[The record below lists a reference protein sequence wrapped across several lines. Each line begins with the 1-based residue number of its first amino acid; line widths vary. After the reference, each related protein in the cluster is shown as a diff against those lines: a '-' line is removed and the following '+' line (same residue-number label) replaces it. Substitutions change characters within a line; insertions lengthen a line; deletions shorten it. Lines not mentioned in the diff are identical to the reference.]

1 MPDMNFEMVMQKITD
16 WIFALL
22 PRLGTAAVIFGVG
35 WWLSN
40 LVTKGLRRAV
50 TRAKGDS
57 GATSF
62 LSSLINVLLKIIIS
76 IMAIAQLGVDVTSLI
91 AAIGTAGLAV
101 GLAMQNNLSNVASG
115 AQIVLTAPF
124 RVGDYLAIPGE
135 NVEGTVSRIEMMFTV
150 LRTFDNKEVVLPNTK
165 VTNSTVVNYTA
176 MKTRRL
182 DLTYSVSYSADLEKA
197 KTLLTRL
204 CAEEERIE
212 KEPAPLIAVGAH
224 GDSSISLVVKV
235 WCKID
240 IYWDVY
246 YAMQERVK
254 LEFDKAGIA
263 IPFPQIDVH
272 FPGQKPSGEKSA

>member
-1 MPDMNFEMVMQKITD
+1 MPDMNFEMVIQKITE
-16 WIFALL
+16 WLFALL

-115 AQIVLTAPF
+115 AQIVLTSPF
-124 RVGDYLAIPGE
+124 HVGDYLSIPGE

-150 LRTFDNKEVVLPNTK
+150 LRTFDNKEVVLPNT
-165 VTNSTVVNYTA
+165 TITSSTVVNFTA

-182 DLTYSVSYSADLEKA
+182 DLSYSVSYGADLEKA
-197 KTLLTRL
+197 KAILSRL

-212 KEPAPLIAVGAH
+212 KEPAPFVAVGAH
-224 GDSSISLVVKV
+224 KDSSVALDVKV
-235 WCKID
+235 WCKIEV
-240 IYWDVY
+240 YWDVY

-263 IPFPQIDVH
+263 IPFPQLDVH
-272 FPGQKPSGEKSA
+272 FPGPKPSGEKSA

>member
-1 MPDMNFEMVMQKITD
+1 MPDMSFETVLQKIAE
-16 WIFALL
+16 WLIALL
-22 PRLGTAAVIFGVG
+22 PRLGTATVIFGVG

-115 AQIVLTAPF
+115 AQIVLTSPF
-124 RVGDYLAIPGE
+124 HVGDYLSIPGE

-150 LRTFDNKEVVLPNTK
+150 LRTFDNKEVVLPNT
-165 VTNSTVVNYTA
+165 TITSSTVVNFTA

-182 DLTYSVSYSADLEKA
+182 DLSYSVSYGADLEKA
-197 KTLLTRL
+197 KAILSRL

-212 KEPAPLIAVGAH
+212 KEPAPFVAVGAH
-224 GDSSISLVVKV
+224 KDSSVALDVKV
-235 WCKID
+235 WCKIEV
-240 IYWDVY
+240 YWDVY

-263 IPFPQIDVH
+263 IPFPQLDVH
-272 FPGQKPSGEKSA
+272 FPGPKPSGEKSA